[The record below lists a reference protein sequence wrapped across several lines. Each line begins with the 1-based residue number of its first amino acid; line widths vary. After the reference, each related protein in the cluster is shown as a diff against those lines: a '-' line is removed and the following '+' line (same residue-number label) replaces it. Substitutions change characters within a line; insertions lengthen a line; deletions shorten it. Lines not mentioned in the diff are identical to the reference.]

1 MITLKTSSISDFA
14 KRVQFIQRNEL
25 LPILANLLLSHS
37 EASGWQLTKNNLN
50 AVCTGPVEG
59 DGESAT
65 VLLDERI
72 FFSFVAATK
81 AEALTVEVAD
91 SKVLISD
98 GHTKIDLPV
107 EDVANYPV
115 SPTYPP
121 DATIIQLTE
130 QHLRAI
136 GIASHFTSPG
146 ETAGNFQFVHTGVAG
161 VFGFHNNF
169 FYINTHFIDL
179 PELILRGD
187 ECEVLAGME
196 QVGYLDSGN
205 HHIFFNSGYT
215 YIFTKSE
222 GKQLNITGVVDRL
235 KLPGKPVVLGRDA
248 LVDFCTI
255 ANLVS
260 ETPLATCLIEPQVA
274 GVVRVSLRDANYN
287 RGVDRVL
294 PCEGEPEPFAFNSR
308 LLAPVLRVIPYE
320 QLEAKTNQNCFI
332 VGGRE
337 GAGKGLGTE
346 VNEWFCFI
354 GLQR

>member
-1 MITLKTSSISDFA
+1 MITLKSESIRNFI

-59 DGESAT
+59 EGKPGV

-81 AEALTVEVAD
+81 SETLTIQVAEG
-91 SKVLISD
+91 KVLISD
-98 GHTKIDLPV
+98 EHTKIDLPV

-115 SPTYPP
+115 SPTYLP
-121 DATIIQLTE
+121 DAVVTQLTE

-136 GIASHFTSPG
+136 AIASHFTSPG
-146 ETAGNFQFVHTGVAG
+146 ETAGNFQFVHTGAAG

-169 FYINTHFIDL
+169 FYINTAFQEL
-179 PELILRGD
+179 PELILRSD

-196 QVGYLDSGN
+196 QVGFLDSGN

-235 KLPGKPVVLGRDA
+235 KLPGKPAVLGRDA
-248 LVDFCTI
+248 LVDFCAI

-274 GVVRVSLRDANYN
+274 GVMRVSLRDANYN

-294 PCEGEPEPFAFNSR
+294 PCEGEPDIFAFNSR

-332 VGGRE
+332 VSGRG
-337 GAGKGLGTE
+337 GAGRGLGTE